1 MDSVP
6 PVKKDQPHSVLE
18 LGKGEW
24 GKKGANQSD
33 RHTMYTPSLFVFTY
47 TLMTSQMK
55 PCCTVHIFYIFVNLK
70 KKSAGLFLILGEHC
84 VSASSAFARRAMQRC
99 VKCPLLV
106 KWRYFNKCFMASL
119 AGTVDNKGPPIDL
132 SFKF

>member
-6 PVKKDQPHSVLE
+6 PVKRTSPIPFLSWEKES
-18 LGKGEW
+18 GERREPI
-24 GKKGANQSD
+24 NPTD
-33 RHTMYTPSLFVFTY
+33 TLCIPPLFVFTY

-84 VSASSAFARRAMQRC
+84 VSASSAFAPRAMQSC

-106 KWRYFNKCFMASL
+106 KWRYFNKHFMASL